1 MQELLSGADVII
13 TCPQAFRDNEK
24 NTITCVVNST
34 SIAKLP
40 CAVPPTQVNF
50 VITKRTEESSSSMCY
65 ATYPCTTTSHPTTSR
80 PCSCT
85 DKTPAGIFS
94 YTFLFAANKTI
105 HENAKLA
112 CTACAGPVTERQE
125 NCDSLN
131 FESYDGDSRTAGDD
145 ADSNS
150 PGNTNYKIGNTA
162 SNASDMKG
170 SSSSNLA
177 LIIGAIVGGV
187 VAVAMVIGTAA
198 WCYKKRSSGGHNA
211 HNNTRSDTPPP
222 IVKTAGP
229 SADRGLAARSD
240 VKPTEEDNRDT
251 ASETSDPS
259 YVSETSEEASVTS

>member
-131 FESYDGDSRTAGDD
+131 FESHDGDSRTAGDDADSNSPGNTNYKDGNKTSRTAGDD

-187 VAVAMVIGTAA
+187 AAVAMAIGTAA
-198 WCYKKRSSGGHNA
+198 WC
-211 HNNTRSDTPPP
+211 
-222 IVKTAGP
+222 
-229 SADRGLAARSD
+229 
-240 VKPTEEDNRDT
+240 
-251 ASETSDPS
+251 
-259 YVSETSEEASVTS
+259 